1 MTGMPGGMAGMP
13 GQIPMGMP
21 GPMPGHMPAA
31 MPQMPMQMPMMYG
44 QPQQQPVYA
53 QPQRSY
59 AGSYAP
65 VAHGAV
71 QSYAPPAQPTASY
84 APQAYAQPQYAQQ
97 RVVQQAPAPAPAAQ
111 PAPIAEEKITVMM
124 TGRDG
129 VNDVINGTFTS
140 CGNHGGRYCFYAPT
154 NEGPIYLYYDQQA
167 DNWCIGDQ
175 IGSQSYY
182 AVCGPSNGEDMAQEW
197 RIWTGDNWEN
207 DPKIVA
213 TIK

>member
-1 MTGMPGGMAGMP
+1 MQGMPGM
-13 GQIPMGMP
+13 PMGGM
-21 GPMPGHMPAA
+21 
-31 MPQMPMQMPMMYG
+31 MPMRGPQMYG
-44 QPQQQPVYA
+44 QPPQPPA
-53 QPQRSY
+53 FMQPQ
-59 AGSYAP
+59 GSYAP
-65 VAHGAV
+65 VAARGVPV

-84 APQAYAQPQYAQQ
+84 APQAVYSQYPQQ
-97 RVVQQAPAPAPAAQ
+97 RVVQAAAPAPAPA
-111 PAPIAEEKITVMM
+111 PVAEEKITVMIS
-124 TGRDG
+124 GRDG

-140 CGNHGGRYCFYAPT
+140 CGNHGGRYCLYAPT

-207 DPKIVA
+207 DPKIMA

>member
-1 MTGMPGGMAGMP
+1 MGGMPGMPMPGMPPPGMP
-13 GQIPMGMP
+13 GMPMGMP
-21 GPMPGHMPAA
+21 NYGMPMRA
-31 MPQMPMQMPMMYG
+31 PQMYAQ
-44 QPQQQPVYA
+44 QPQQ
-53 QPQRSY
+53 PQYVRGP
-59 AGSYAP
+59 AASYAP
-65 VAHGAV
+65 APVA
-71 QSYAPPAQPTASY
+71 QYSPQPTASY
-84 APQAYAQPQYAQQ
+84 APQAMYGQYPQQ
-97 RVVQQAPAPAPAAQ
+97 RVVQGAPAPQPAA
-111 PAPIAEEKITVMM
+111 PEPVEEKITVMI

-182 AVCGPSNGEDMAQEW
+182 AVCGPSNGDDMAQEW